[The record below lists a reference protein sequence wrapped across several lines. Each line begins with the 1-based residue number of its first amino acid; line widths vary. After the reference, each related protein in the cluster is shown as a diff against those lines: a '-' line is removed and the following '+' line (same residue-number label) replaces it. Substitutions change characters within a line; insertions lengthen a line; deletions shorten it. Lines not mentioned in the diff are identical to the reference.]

1 MRLRIFT
8 GTSVSQ
14 AMDKVR
20 LELGEDAV
28 IVHVDAGQRGGVA
41 RVTAAIDRVSVVEP
55 EATPKPLRKSQTA
68 APNIQ
73 DLPVFL
79 RYHGLPPA
87 LSKSLSDAAH
97 HFADMSIHEALAA
110 ALDARFSFRPL
121 RGRVEERL
129 VLIGQPGQGKTL
141 MSARLAAM
149 AVQAG
154 RKARIITTD
163 SQSAGAMAQLN
174 AFCTPLKVEVL
185 AATSA
190 SQAEQYLQARFD
202 GLQIIDTAGIN
213 PYALADVEAQARL
226 LSRLHAEPIWVSSA
240 NTDPQEAADMGE
252 IFASLGVQRMIA
264 SRADSTRRFSAVL
277 AILSRCKLSLAGFSD
292 SPFVADKMQV
302 GNALTLATRLIDCPD
317 PSLIARYTKAKA
329 A

>member
-8 GTSVSQ
+8 GTSVAQ

-20 LELGEDAV
+20 MELGEDAV
-28 IVHVDAGQRGGVA
+28 IVHVDAGRRGGVA
-41 RVTAAIDRVSVVEP
+41 RVTAATDHISEQEP
-55 EATPKPLRKSQTA
+55 KVAANAPQQSNIA

-73 DLPVFL
+73 DLPLFL

-87 LSKSLSDAAH
+87 LTKALSDAARL
-97 HFADMSIHEALAA
+97 FADMNLSEALAA

-141 MSARLAAM
+141 MAARLAAM

-163 SQSAGAMAQLN
+163 SQSAGAMSQLN
-174 AFCTPLKVEVL
+174 AFCEPLKVDVV

-190 SQAEQYLQARFD
+190 QQAAQYLQARFD
-202 GLQIIDTAGIN
+202 GLQIIDTSGIN
-213 PYALADVEAQARL
+213 PYALADVEAQVRL
-226 LSRLHAEPIWVSSA
+226 LSRLQAEPVWVFSA

-252 IFASLGVQRMIA
+252 IFASMGVQRIIA
-264 SRADSTRRFSAVL
+264 SRADSTRRFASVL

-292 SPFVADKMQV
+292 SPFVGDKMQA
-302 GNALTLATRLIDCPD
+302 GNALALATRLIDRPD
-317 PSLIARYTKAKA
+317 PTLIARYSKVKA